1 IFDTLLE
8 HTKHRKCISKKELA
22 LKLGTDA
29 SKTNFFY
36 SLQQMKKQG
45 YVHESETKTLRLC
58 KKAFVKGAVPFNEE
72 AEQVEEVTKVEGE
85 SEEVAVA

>member
-1 IFDTLLE
+1 MRDKGKLTAHTWIFLSL
-8 HTKHRKCISKKELA
+8 SLS
-22 LKLGTDA
+22 L
-29 SKTNFFY
+29 

-45 YVHESETKTLRLC
+45 YVHESETKTLRLR